1 MCRSVPEP
9 SHDVARRTAPHAIRR
24 HAQDKKN
31 PRLALATRGFFV
43 AMAKPRRASPRQS
56 ELLGGLV
63 VRLLVAFRAL
73 GLLALLGLLLL
84 LRIASG
90 LASGGV
96 SSAGNRPGGREH
108 HSESEED
115 RANEHW
121 VTPDFG
127 LTRLTGKANRGSRTM
142 QWTCQLGRP
151 DTL

>member
-1 MCRSVPEP
+1 RAVGGVLCGAAR
-9 SHDVARRTAPHAIRR
+9 ARRP
-24 HAQDKKN
+24 
-31 PRLALATRGFFV
+31 P
-43 AMAKPRRASPRQS
+43 PRQT

-90 LASGGV
+90 LATGGV
-96 SSAGNRPGGREH
+96 GSAGNRPGGREH

-127 LTRLTGKANRGSRTM
+127 LTRLTGKANRGSRGM
-142 QWTCQLGRP
+142 QRTCHL
-151 DTL
+151 